1 MAAYVY
7 GANRLVAKTHNKMKR
22 VMPYM
27 KVQTHDREQESII
40 PRELVS
46 GQLATVDSTRFLSA
60 KDGVIGR
67 WMIRQ
72 SDPWRVRWD
81 LFVMLCA
88 VYNCFIVPYEIAFMD
103 GAVHIDLLVVAVLVD
118 VVFTFDIFF
127 NFRTTFIDHVTG
139 DEVTDP
145 HKISHHYIKSGHLL
159 LDILATL
166 PFDLFV
172 GAAGFHHSGLKLTT
186 LLKLIHILRL
196 SKIINNIRLSESK
209 KIAIRIAQ
217 IVLSVVMYVHCIGC
231 AWAVIV
237 EIKEKW
243 MPQSEG
249 AASDFYETDDK
260 AKKYSFSL
268 YHAVYMWAGVEIN
281 PQTSLEM
288 FYLIFVVILGSII
301 RAVLF
306 GKMAVLM
313 SGLNKDSARIS
324 AILGTVN
331 TSMMNMQLPEA
342 LQLKIIDYLLSTQAT
357 LARQEEFELFMQLI
371 PPTLQTAVGEVI
383 YREIATACPVLKKH
397 PDMFRPL
404 IQKLRIKFV
413 PPETKLIS
421 QGEDG
426 NLFFYL
432 VKGLCEVEVC
442 DEQKR
447 PHRVKVLA
455 PGQYFGEL
463 ALLYNTPRTA
473 SVMTICYSTV
483 GELLKEDLMKLL
495 SEFPKAK
502 VMMIKKSENYNDPL
516 KAFIAKSLRQIPYFM
531 KLSERTISTLCYSMS
546 AKNLVAEELLF
557 EKGSIC
563 DCLYI
568 VIEGRLNLYFKI
580 RARSM
585 SALLM
590 GHYLANHPETD
601 SMIYAIYPSNLI
613 RNPIKIEGSRS
624 VRADCP
630 IKLECA
636 QVGDVLNAS
645 VALVRGD
652 LKVGCK
658 AAEPSTVLCLP
669 TEIIEGLMKNTLIL
683 KTQLE
688 FERSKL
694 LKYDEY
700 AGQVIKVVPA
710 IDLITDFPNSTR
722 QGLERAWRNML
733 GLKNLMVS
741 MTLRKRQAEDVGI
754 RNVKSLVVRLKA
766 VLKAQD
772 AGFKSLSL
780 KIALGEVRP
789 EAVEVLEILAED
801 EMKIPLLTQFALN
814 VQDLGGLAE
823 HFAIKLGKIA
833 DAIEPHQIYF
843 DDIFGDINQMKAI
856 CESLVETSALG

>member
-1 MAAYVY
+1 M
-7 GANRLVAKTHNKMKR
+7 MKGLSK
-22 VMPYM
+22 VLPYSE
-27 KVQTHDREQESII
+27 VQTTEKPTEKQQSDRDSVEDPLLLGDVLQT
-40 PRELVS
+40 
-46 GQLATVDSTRFLSA
+46 QDSTRFLSA

-426 NLFFYL
+426 DLFFYL

-447 PHRVKVLA
+447 LHRVKVLA

-473 SVMTICYSTV
+473 SVRSFGYSTI
-483 GELLKEDLMKLL
+483 GELKKDDFLGLRSQFPDFMKRVELRSKRYKDPWGFFITAALKRVPYFKELPDDVLTLLMH
-495 SEFPKAK
+495 
-502 VMMIKKSENYNDPL
+502 
-516 KAFIAKSLRQIPYFM
+516 SLRTKSMDKDEMLFT
-531 KLSERTISTLCYSMS
+531 EGDTL
-546 AKNLVAEELLF
+546 
-557 EKGSIC
+557 

-568 VIEGRLNLYFKI
+568 VTEGSLNLYVDLKTKI
-580 RARSM
+580 WQGFFQEHYCQKSRRDCLHEQQAANKSSLKRNGTVSLPKTASPYLSASM
-585 SALLM
+585 
-590 GHYLANHPETD
+590 
-601 SMIYAIYPSNLI
+601 
-613 RNPIKIEGSRS
+613 
-624 VRADCP
+624 
-630 IKLECA
+630 KLEC
-636 QVGDVLNAS
+636 VRIGNILCAS
-645 VALVRGD
+645 QAILRAEA
-652 LKVGCK
+652 KVNCI
-658 AAEPSTVLCLP
+658 AIEPVTLLWI
-669 TEIIEGLMKNTLIL
+669 TAHDIEDLMKTSQAL
-683 KTQLE
+683 KHGVEAIRAKRLKFDAICGE
-688 FERSKL
+688 VLKL
-694 LKYDEY
+694 
-700 AGQVIKVVPA
+700 VPP
-710 IDLITDFPNSTR
+710 IDLTRSFRDSTPLSR
-722 QGLERAWRNML
+722 RVWKSHLK
-733 GLKNLMVS
+733 LKNSVIAFL
-741 MTLRKRQAEDVGI
+741 LRKRQARQSGLLD
-754 RNVKSLVVRLKA
+754 VKSMVLRIKSMMKA
-766 VLKAQD
+766 ED
-772 AGFKSLSL
+772 AGYISLAR
-780 KIALGEVRP
+780 KIASGVINTQ
-789 EAVEVLEILAED
+789 AVEAIGLLNEHEL
-801 EMKIPLLTQFALN
+801 MNPLLIQFTVEVKEV
-814 VQDLGGLAE
+814 VQIATNLQSSMA
-823 HFAIKLGKIA
+823 KLTEIV
-833 DAIEPHQIYF
+833 EPHTTF
-843 DDIFGDINQMKAI
+843 RDINSVLWSTRQV
-856 CESLVETSALG
+856 VEHLETVL